1 MKISNVNLAIMIP
14 LSFPWV
20 PSSFFH
26 SFVQMDRPDFEY
38 IHADNGP
45 IHELRNNLVE
55 QALALGCTHGIM
67 MDVDQVYHPQTIT
80 RLMSHK
86 LPIVGAL
93 VHRRY
98 PPFDSLMLKQ
108 VEIDANTSGYESIDE
123 WEEGSMVEVD
133 ATGAGC
139 LMFDM
144 QVFRKMPYPWF
155 KSVKQA
161 NGLPIGEDIGFCQE
175 LKAAGY
181 KIFVDT
187 SVPAGHLTTMVVN
200 TVTNKLYKAMKS
212 KQHQQSLEKALCGN
226 KE

>member
-26 SFVQMDRPDFEY
+26 SFIRMERPDFEY
-38 IHADNGP
+38 IYADNGP

-80 RLMSHK
+80 KLMTHK
-86 LPIVGAL
+86 LPIVGAV

-108 VEIDANTSGYESIDE
+108 VEIDENTNGYESIDD
-123 WEEGSMVEVD
+123 WEDGALVEVD

-155 KSVKQA
+155 KAVKQA

-181 KIFVDT
+181 QIFVDT
-187 SVPAGHLTTMVVN
+187 SVPAGHLATMIVN
-200 TVTNKLYKAMKS
+200 RNTNLLYRSMKEKQNKLA
-212 KQHQQSLEKALCGN
+212 LEKALQ
-226 KE
+226 KEN